1 MSEQMLMRT
10 TKYNRSRETQGNNI
24 ALLLTIVSLC
34 FVALV
39 RSVLSTISVLF
50 CQPSQCCSV
59 NHLSVVL
66 STISVLLGKRTN
78 EKS

>member
-1 MSEQMLMRT
+1 MSEQMLVRM
-10 TKYNRSRETQGNNI
+10 TKYNRSRETQGNNS

-39 RSVLSTISVLF
+39 RSVLSTISVL
-50 CQPSQCCSV
+50 
-59 NHLSVVL
+59 
-66 STISVLLGKRTN
+66 LGKWIN